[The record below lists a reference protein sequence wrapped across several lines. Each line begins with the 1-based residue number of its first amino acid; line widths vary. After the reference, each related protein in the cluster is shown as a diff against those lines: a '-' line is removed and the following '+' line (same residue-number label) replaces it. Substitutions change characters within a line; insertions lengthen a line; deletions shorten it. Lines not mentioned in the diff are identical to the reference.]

1 MVRDLDAD
9 ARMMTTVMRFIGGV
23 LQNLIL
29 LF

>member
-9 ARMMTTVMRFIGGV
+9 ARMTTVMRFIGGV